1 MSAVGKQDAASEVV
15 AGSKAGVAGPT
26 PVAIDRRRDALL
38 VIDLQPDFMPGGA
51 LAVAEGDAIVAP
63 IAALLLR
70 RGFDIVVATQDF
82 HPPGHISFAS
92 RHGQPPFSNIQL
104 HGAPQTLWP
113 DHCVQG
119 TAGAALH
126 VGLPLD
132 RLTLILRKGAY
143 PDADSYSAFRENQ
156 GPGGVRRSTG
166 LGALLRARGIER
178 VFVCGLA
185 RDYCVAWTAI
195 DAMSEGLN
203 AYVLDDLTRAVVP
216 AAHAETDAA
225 LAAAGVRTIDSH
237 ALRFPDLAD
246 HPEPNG
252 AAAATAGAG
261 ETP

>member
-1 MSAVGKQDAASEVV
+1 MSAVGEPAAAV
-15 AGSKAGVAGPT
+15 AGDAEAGTSAGAQT
-26 PVAIDRRRDALL
+26 AVAIDRRRDALL

-51 LAVAEGDAIVAP
+51 LSVSAGDAVVAP
-63 IAALLLR
+63 IAALLKR
-70 RGFDIVVATQDF
+70 GGFDTVVATQDF
-82 HPPGHISFAS
+82 HPAGHISFAS
-92 RHGQPPFSNIQL
+92 RHGQPLFATIAL

-126 VGLPLD
+126 AGLPLD

-166 LGALLRARGIER
+166 LGAFLRARGIER

-195 DAMSEGLN
+195 DAMSEGLI
-203 AYVLDDLTRAVVP
+203 AFVLDDLTRAVDP
-216 AAHAETDAA
+216 GAQANTDAS
-225 LAAAGVRTIDSH
+225 LAAAGVRTIDSR
-237 ALRFPDLAD
+237 ALRFAAEGGLA
-246 HPEPNG
+246 NAG
-252 AAAATAGAG
+252 QAATAGSRS
-261 ETP
+261 P